1 MAADESLG
9 FFFNVEKFFGS
20 MSAQRMSFSEKGVY
34 LVMLFQQWRDKQ
46 RNLPDDPKAV
56 AELIAVTPVQGAE
69 LEAAWDVVRRKF
81 VTSKHDPERIYNVEV
96 EKTRTK
102 QRLYY
107 KEKREAGREG
117 GFRSG
122 VKRRATRDLRA
133 KQNETVLQKN
143 EAPFEANEA
152 RREEKSREEKRVLDP
167 APARPTDEDAT
178 RRFVQETYPEKYAKC
193 RSGAFYRV
201 NEAKDFEVCVELV
214 ATYGDRIGDM
224 LELFLRLPPGKDV
237 LNTPG
242 TPRQFAHMAPTVDT
256 ELRKH
261 GR

>member
-1 MAADESLG
+1 MPADESLG

-20 MSAQRMSFSEKGVY
+20 MAAQRMSFTEKGVY

-46 RNLPDDPKAV
+46 RNLPDDPQAV
-56 AELIAVTPVQGAE
+56 AELIAVTPEQAIEV
-69 LEAAWDVVRRKF
+69 AASWDVVRRKF
-81 VTSKHDPERIYNVEV
+81 VTSQHDADRIYNVEI
-96 EKTRTK
+96 ERTRRK
-102 QRLYY
+102 QRANYRN
-107 KEKREAGREG
+107 KQAAGSVAGKASARKRQTTRELPVNGR
-117 GFRSG
+117 S
-122 VKRRATRDLRA
+122 
-133 KQNETVLQKN
+133 TVVEQSSTVVN
-143 EAPFEANEA
+143 
-152 RREEKSREEKRVLDP
+152 REEKRRDEKRELDP
-167 APARPTDEDAT
+167 APVRPTDEDAT

-201 NEAKDFEVCVELV
+201 NEAKDFEICDALV
-214 ATYGDRIGDM
+214 ATYGDRLADM

-237 LNTPG
+237 LNQPG